1 MPKFKPY
8 NYNQTSMVV
17 INYQDQLQ
25 LGTFEHAIHYLID
38 QNSIS
43 PSLIQTTKMMMV
55 AVQLTILRFY

>member
-8 NYNQTSMVV
+8 DYNQTSMVV

-38 QNSIS
+38 QKLDLYVLQQN
-43 PSLIQTTKMMMV
+43 
-55 AVQLTILRFY
+55 A